1 MLYRFEVRITL
12 VRRGDEHST
21 PYLHNEIV
29 TVAGNP
35 VHAAAVGHQVVA
47 ALLVAV
53 AMADPA
59 ASGALDAHVS
69 AYEIRPGHP
78 RWPNGA
84 LRAEAEP
91 EESR

>member
-12 VRRGDEHST
+12 VRRGEGHST
-21 PYLHNEIV
+21 PYLYNEIV

-35 VHAAAVGHQVVA
+35 AHAAAVGHQVVA

-59 ASGALDAHVS
+59 SSGALDAHVS
-69 AYEIRPGHP
+69 AREITSSDP
-78 RWPNGA
+78 RWPNGVA
-84 LRAEAEP
+84 KAKVGP
-91 EESR
+91 EETR